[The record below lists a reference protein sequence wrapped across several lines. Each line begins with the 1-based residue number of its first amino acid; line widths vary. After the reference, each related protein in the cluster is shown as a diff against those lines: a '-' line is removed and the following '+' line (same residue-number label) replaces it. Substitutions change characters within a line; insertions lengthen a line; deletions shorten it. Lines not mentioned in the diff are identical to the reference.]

1 MKFLT
6 SFAVIAIMLLLA
18 TSSAANDFISRT
30 RRSLRTVG
38 SPDAAMTRTR
48 QRHQRS
54 AAAVSQS
61 DISDVVASSR
71 RTICSLEPVA
81 GPFALPSFVGITT
94 RPRSSA
100 RRLPTVVVVAT
111 RTTSPAKCVA
121 CATALPS
128 QPSRG
133 DAVKFCRL
141 TTSKCGHFTRFH
153 TADPTVRPLNLYFRL
168 TRWWRLINDAKQY
181 KLLMLSWART
191 NEIVCA
197 RQIIAKCP

>member
-1 MKFLT
+1 MT
-6 SFAVIAIMLLLA
+6 SSVVQDDHFVQLVHQMRPWPGQDRDISVLLLLCL
-18 TSSAANDFISRT
+18 SRT
-30 RRSLRTVG
+30 LAMSLPAADERSVLW
-38 SPDAAMTRTR
+38 
-48 QRHQRS
+48 
-54 AAAVSQS
+54 SQWL
-61 DISDVVASSR
+61 DHV
-71 RTICSLEPVA
+71 
-81 GPFALPSFVGITT
+81 ALPSFVGITT